1 MKDCFLEEVVDAC
14 FEIYGKSPVIEKG
27 VVYGIG
33 IKEWVKW
40 LSYNSK
46 EDEKR
51 MLILIDKYVNQN
63 CTKEEYY
70 EVYNYMSNSIED
82 IMLKKLTSDELK
94 VANDKVK
101 RLEKLSDKELRE
113 LINTERQDDIYNNL
127 SMTDAYILHQI
138 IKIDNI
144 RNARKMNRRLEL
156 IDNETTSIVRLSS
169 VYSQMSKPCLLH
181 PSIQNLTEE
190 KLYNICESVNE
201 FDRKRDESLDSENI
215 KYENGFKSA
224 LNGSKIYQKNRR
236 KNRI

>member
-101 RLEKLSDKELRE
+101 ILEKLSDKELCE

-127 SMTDAYILHQI
+127 S
-138 IKIDNI
+138 
-144 RNARKMNRRLEL
+144 
-156 IDNETTSIVRLSS
+156 SVR
-169 VYSQMSKPCLLH
+169 
-181 PSIQNLTEE
+181 
-190 KLYNICESVNE
+190 
-201 FDRKRDESLDSENI
+201 F
-215 KYENGFKSA
+215 
-224 LNGSKIYQKNRR
+224 
-236 KNRI
+236 